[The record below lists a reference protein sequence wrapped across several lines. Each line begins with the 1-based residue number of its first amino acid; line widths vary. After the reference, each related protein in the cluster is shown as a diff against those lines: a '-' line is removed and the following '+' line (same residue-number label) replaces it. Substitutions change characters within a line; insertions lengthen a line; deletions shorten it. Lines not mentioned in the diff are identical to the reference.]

1 MWTGVVKLYREL
13 KENVE
18 RMKSSLISNVLGSN
32 SSVLRDLNNQY
43 ILLKTPRTRLMF
55 IDHFLF
61 ARFPAS
67 NIHPHE
73 VYLIIYSIYYMSYT
87 CYKSIR

>member
-43 ILLKTPRTRLMF
+43 ILLKTP
-55 IDHFLF
+55 
-61 ARFPAS
+61 
-67 NIHPHE
+67 E
-73 VYLIIYSIYYMSYT
+73 E
-87 CYKSIR
+87 